1 MEPRPLHDTDQTSHE
16 RSARPQLQP
25 HRVVQSDPAQRPEPS
40 TDDLSI
46 GTRHLDDFSRPS
58 HHSSQAKI
66 HGHALYPRPTLFI
79 DCRAGHNSTPSSNL
93 ASPELRNMLDHNSL
107 APYMSMRVQQWGLLQ
122 DYLHRAAGATDANF
136 LYLDCHVA
144 GVGWLAAAS
153 AGYATEEPISDMGQY
168 VPKNMLIYLKQ
179 VVRGGSSPT

>member
-1 MEPRPLHDTDQTSHE
+1 
-16 RSARPQLQP
+16 
-25 HRVVQSDPAQRPEPS
+25 
-40 TDDLSI
+40 
-46 GTRHLDDFSRPS
+46 
-58 HHSSQAKI
+58 
-66 HGHALYPRPTLFI
+66 
-79 DCRAGHNSTPSSNL
+79 
-93 ASPELRNMLDHNSL
+93 MLDHNSL

-144 GVGWLAAAS
+144 GVEWLAAAS